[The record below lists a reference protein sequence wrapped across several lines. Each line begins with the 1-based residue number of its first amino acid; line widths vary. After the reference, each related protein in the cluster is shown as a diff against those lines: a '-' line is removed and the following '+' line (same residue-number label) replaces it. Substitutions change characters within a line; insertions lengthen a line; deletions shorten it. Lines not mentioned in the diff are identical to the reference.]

1 MQLIKNSKH
10 ADKKNGAFVSGER
23 RPGMISAIQSA
34 ATGMERAS
42 QSVES
47 ASLKVLRA
55 TLNNQK
61 DVSLQVVD
69 MISGSCVYD
78 ANAKMVE
85 KAARL
90 LDIVV

>member
-1 MQLIKNSKH
+1 
-10 ADKKNGAFVSGER
+10 
-23 RPGMISAIQSA
+23 MISAIQSA
-34 ATGMERAS
+34 ATGMEKAS

-61 DVSLQVVD
+61 EVSMQVVN
-69 MISGSCVYD
+69 MIAGSCVYD
-78 ANAKMVE
+78 SNAKMVE
-85 KAARL
+85 HAARL